1 MCIRDRKW
9 RESDRDGD
17 TWRSVEREMEIHGE
31 KWRGEEGDGWMW
43 GLGVVGWVLS
53 LIHIS
58 EPTRLD
64 VI

>member
-1 MCIRDRKW
+1 MCIRDRKTT
-9 RESDRDGD
+9 
-17 TWRSVEREMEIHGE
+17 TWVPLRQAQTGFKTLAPSAADAWSGRSS
-31 KWRGEEGDGWMW
+31 W
-43 GLGVVGWVLS
+43 GLCGRRLSIFLS